1 MLLPSIFGE
10 NLFDDWMDFPKWN
23 DFGNIDKKLYGKHA
37 AHVMKTDVHE
47 HDDGYEVV
55 IDLPGFKK
63 DELQISLDNGYLSV
77 SASKGVDK
85 DEKNKK
91 GKIIRQERY
100 AGSMQRSFFVGD
112 NLTEEDIKAK
122 FEDGVLKLSIPKKEA
137 RKLPESK
144 TIAIE
149 G

>member
-1 MLLPSIFGE
+1 MSI
-10 NLFDDWMDFPKWN
+10 
-23 DFGNIDKKLYGKHA
+23 
-37 AHVMKTDVHE
+37 
-47 HDDGYEVV
+47 
-55 IDLPGFKK
+55 
-63 DELQISLDNGYLSV
+63 

-122 FEDGVLKLSIPKKEA
+122 FEDGVLKLNIPKKEA